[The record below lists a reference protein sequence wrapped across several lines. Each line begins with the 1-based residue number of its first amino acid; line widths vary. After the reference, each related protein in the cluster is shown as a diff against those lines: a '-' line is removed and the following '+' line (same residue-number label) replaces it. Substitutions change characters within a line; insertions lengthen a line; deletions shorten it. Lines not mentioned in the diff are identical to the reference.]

1 MEETL
6 ALLGRQRPRRKNR
19 PGEFTN
25 TEMVE
30 LVQFGSQWDIFQMPH
45 YLSGYVLEDQVE
57 CSSLERTDVYLF
69 RGWPQPSSG
78 SAQYRPTGSPIQAY
92 WLTFFSLRL
101 FLGTILSLGE
111 GG

>member
-1 MEETL
+1 
-6 ALLGRQRPRRKNR
+6 
-19 PGEFTN
+19 
-25 TEMVE
+25 MVE

-78 SAQYRPTGSPIQAY
+78 SSIQAY
-92 WLTFFSLRL
+92 WEPNTGLLVDVFFP
-101 FLGTILSLGE
+101 
-111 GG
+111 